1 MNASR
6 AATKSKGCL
15 MASASRI
22 ICVRS
27 DFCFNTMKV
36 NLIILGDIVNKHYNH
51 MQEKVQEINT
61 IADDFYSLHPKGNQ
75 I

>member
-1 MNASR
+1 
-6 AATKSKGCL
+6 
-15 MASASRI
+15 
-22 ICVRS
+22 
-27 DFCFNTMKV
+27 MKV